1 MTMNSQ
7 RFALMQSE
15 RLKRQL
21 RRLRL
26 LGIVALL
33 CVPMA
38 CNLGT
43 SESNGPPTLVPRAT
57 ATPQATLG
65 ISGNGAPQATVM
77 PNDIGTPV
85 SNNTELE
92 VYNLISQVDENRMMA
107 HVEALQGFHTRHVN
121 SIMTSETRGI
131 GAAREYIKE
140 QFEIIRQNSPD
151 GSFSTFPH
159 TFDLTYEGRT
169 TRQENIVAV
178 LRGTQA
184 GASTLVIGAHYDSIA
199 LDFKDSEGFA
209 PGANDNGTGVAA
221 VLEVARIM
229 STRQHRST
237 IIFVL
242 FSAEEIGR
250 VGSKAFVQYLR
261 GNNIDLVG
269 MINVDSIGNANDR
282 NGNIR
287 NEELRVFSVGPND
300 TSTSRHM
307 ARTSEFLS
315 FTHGMNMKLIVED
328 TIDREGRYGDHFS
341 FSEVDYPAIRF
352 ISALE
357 EKSNGDPTDT
367 IEFVEPDYLKRATQS
382 LLMVMSALA
391 DGPLPPRSVSL
402 RDRGD
407 GLSSLVWEAVPGA
420 TSYVVALRLPGS
432 LRYDR
437 SIEVTGTQID
447 WDGFRNYAGVAIAA
461 KGQSGIVGRLSNEYV
476 IR

>member
-1 MTMNSQ
+1 M
-7 RFALMQSE
+7 
-15 RLKRQL
+15 
-21 RRLRL
+21 L
-26 LGIVALL
+26 L
-33 CVPMA
+33 VPMA

-43 SESNGPPTLVPRAT
+43 SEVTGPPTLMPRST
-57 ATPQATLG
+57 ATPQPTLG
-65 ISGNGAPQATVM
+65 FVSNSSSAEATQVV
-77 PNDIGTPV
+77 PGDIGTPI
-85 SNNTELE
+85 SDNSELE
-92 VYNLISQVDENRMMA
+92 VYNLISQVDEDRLMA
-107 HVEALQGFHTRHVN
+107 HVEALQNTYTRHVN
-121 SIMTSETRGI
+121 STTTSPERGI
-131 GAAREYIKE
+131 GAAREYIKQ

-159 TFDLTYEGRT
+159 TFDLTYNEKT

-178 LRGTQA
+178 IRGTQA
-184 GASTLVIGAHYDSIA
+184 GASTLVVGAHYDSIA
-199 LDFKDSEGFA
+199 LNFDDDTAFA

-221 VLEVARIM
+221 VIELARIM
-229 STRQHRST
+229 SQRQHRST

-250 VGSKAFVQYLR
+250 VGSKAFVQYLL

-282 NGNIR
+282 QGNLA

-300 TSTSRHM
+300 TSPSRQM

-341 FSEVDYPAIRF
+341 FSEVEYPAIRF

-367 IEFVEPDYLKRATQS
+367 IEYVEPDYLRRATQS
-382 LLMVMSALA
+382 LLMVVSAIA
-391 DGPLPPRSVSL
+391 DGPLPPRSIAM
-402 RDRGD
+402 RDKSNGV
-407 GLSSLVWEAVPGA
+407 SSLVWEPVPGA
-420 TSYVVALRLPGS
+420 VSYVVALRLPGS

-437 SIEVTGTQID
+437 AIEVTGTQVD
-447 WDGFRNYAGVAIAA
+447 WDGFRNYAGIAIAA
-461 KGQSGIVGRLSNEYV
+461 KGQSGIVGRLSNEFV
-476 IR
+476 VPPG